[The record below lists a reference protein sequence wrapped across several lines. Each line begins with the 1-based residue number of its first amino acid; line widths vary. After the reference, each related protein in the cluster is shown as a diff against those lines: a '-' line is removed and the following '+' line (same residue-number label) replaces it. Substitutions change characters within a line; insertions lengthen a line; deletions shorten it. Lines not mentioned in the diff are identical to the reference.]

1 PLRGD
6 RARAVAGSGGFRA
19 AALGSSAGR
28 YRQPHGARAL
38 GPRPYGGRR
47 RVGDAR
53 GTGADDAARAA
64 AETTLI
70 AQETLKTYGISST
83 QTAPHPPVGR
93 LAPSG
98 ARDATDARSARLPAV
113 RRSRARR
120 APRRREHARDLP
132 AVGGRGGGGC
142 EGGGRGGGAGRSSL
156 RRSRARARA

>member
-1 PLRGD
+1 
-6 RARAVAGSGGFRA
+6 SGGA
-19 AALGSSAGR
+19 R
-28 YRQPHGARAL
+28 YWPQQGERSL

-47 RVGDAR
+47 RDGDAR
-53 GTGADDAARAA
+53 GTGANDAARAA
-64 AETTLI
+64 AETSLI
-70 AQETLKTYGISST
+70 AQETLKTYGFSST

-132 AVGGRGGGGC
+132 AVGGRGGEGC
-142 EGGGRGGGAGRSSL
+142 EGGGR
-156 RRSRARARA
+156 